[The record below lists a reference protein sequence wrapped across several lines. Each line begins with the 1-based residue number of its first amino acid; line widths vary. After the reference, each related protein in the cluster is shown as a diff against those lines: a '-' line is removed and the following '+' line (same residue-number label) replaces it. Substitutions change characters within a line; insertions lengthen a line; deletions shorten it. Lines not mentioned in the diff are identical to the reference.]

1 MDVMSNDWSKVLI
14 PMIRKTMPGIIAQDI
29 ISVQSMEVTIPKP
42 YEVLPDHFP
51 PAPEGHLVIDANYEI
66 SAWIQDQ
73 PIHMWKW
80 HDDCASERN
89 KFRFYI
95 SEKLYTLLAMRFE

>member
-1 MDVMSNDWSKVLI
+1 MSNDWSKVLI

-29 ISVQSMEVTIPKP
+29 ISVQSMGVTIPKP

-51 PAPEGHLVIDANYEI
+51 PAPAGHLVIDANSKV

-80 HDDCASERN
+80 HDDC
-89 KFRFYI
+89 KTTLGKHRFYI